1 MGEGGW
7 VAMNGPATHL
17 ARYDPALGRVPT
29 RVAQALFS
37 GEDWVTTEDLAI
49 TTALEAAAPNTRR
62 AWRNDWAVFRAW
74 ALGRATQWFPAEGER
89 VRLPLLP
96 ELLVRFI
103 QDLMEGEGGEPPRSI
118 ATVRRYLSTLSTL
131 HRLLDV
137 PDPTKAAVVRNTLK
151 ARARRSGGQVQ
162 AAPLRWAQVEA
173 VIEVLPDDLAGLRD
187 KTLLAVAHNTLAR
200 RAELVALDVKD
211 LEFLDDGVAT
221 VALRPTKTD
230 LEAEQDFR
238 FLSPRTTDLVRDW
251 LARSGL
257 REGPLFPRMQCNG
270 AACVSNGQR
279 GAGRAVLS
287 QGQRLSAAQVNVIVK
302 LAVARLAEARGE
314 LAVGEGSPAERQRT
328 RLALPRTTPATPC
341 GSARHRT
348 WPPSGSAPPPS
359 SRPGAGRTSAWCGA
373 TSASSGRWRAGWRSS
388 LGGGRGRAGGRTGSA
403 SVLVRPS
410 RPASQGGAP
419 DDLRRPG
426 SVARRL
432 RLSAPISLPPR
443 GGWG

>member
-1 MGEGGW
+1 MR
-7 VAMNGPATHL
+7 AADSDQRACDRPPNGPEAAGLL
-17 ARYDPALGRVPT
+17 ARVPPAGTAHYSPALGRVPT
-29 RVAQALFS
+29 AIAQALFG

-173 VIEVLPDDLAGLRD
+173 VIEVLPDDLTGLRD

-238 FLSPRTTDLVRDW
+238 FLSPRTTELVRDW

-314 LAVGEGSPAERQRT
+314 LVVGEGSPAERQRAL
-328 RLALPRTTPATPC
+328 LAYRQGLLRPLPAGRRGT
-341 GSARHRT
+341 GHGRRRDRHRRH
-348 WPPSGSAPPPS
+348 PPGRGLEGRAH
-359 SRPGAGRTSAWCGA
+359 GAALYPQARGP
-373 TSASSGRWRAGWRSS
+373 
-388 LGGGRGRAGGRTGSA
+388 GGRDGAVLRAGGG
-403 SVLVRPS
+403 V
-410 RPASQGGAP
+410 
-419 DDLRRPG
+419 
-426 SVARRL
+426 
-432 RLSAPISLPPR
+432 
-443 GGWG
+443 GWGYREPAAGFAAAQCWRSQVSDLLTP

>member
-1 MGEGGW
+1 VVGEVGY
-7 VAMNGPATHL
+7 VAMNGLSTHL

-37 GEDWVTTEDLAI
+37 GEDWVTTADLAI
-49 TTALEAAAPNTRR
+49 TTALDAAAPNTRR

-74 ALGRATQWFPAEGER
+74 ALGRAAQWFPAEGER

-96 ELLVRFI
+96 ELVVRFI
-103 QDLMEGEGGEPPRSI
+103 QDLTAGEGGEPPRSI

-173 VIEVLPDDLAGLRD
+173 VIEVLSDDLAGLRD
-187 KTLLAVAHNTLAR
+187 KTVLAVAHNTLAR
-200 RAELVALDVKD
+200 RAELVALDVSD
-211 LEFLDDGVAT
+211 VEFLDDGVAT

-238 FLSPRTTDLVRDW
+238 FLSPRTAALVRDW

-287 QGQRLSAAQVNVIVK
+287 HGQRLSAAQVNVIVK
-302 LAVARLAEARGE
+302 LAIARLATAQGE
-314 LAVGEGSPAERQRT
+314 LAVGQWGPAQRRQAM
-328 RLALPRTTPATPC
+328 LAYAKDY
-341 GSARHRT
+341 
-348 WPPSGSAPPPS
+348 SGHSL
-359 SRPGAGRTSAWCGA
+359 RVGAAQDMAAVGIGTAA
-373 TSASSGRWRAGWRSS
+373 I
-388 LGGGRGRAGGRTGSA
+388 LQAGGWKDERM
-403 SVLVRPS
+403 VR
-410 RPASQGGAP
+410 RYIRKLGALEGGMAQFFG
-419 DDLRRPG
+419 R
-426 SVARRL
+426 VA
-432 RLSAPISLPPR
+432 
-443 GGWG
+443 G